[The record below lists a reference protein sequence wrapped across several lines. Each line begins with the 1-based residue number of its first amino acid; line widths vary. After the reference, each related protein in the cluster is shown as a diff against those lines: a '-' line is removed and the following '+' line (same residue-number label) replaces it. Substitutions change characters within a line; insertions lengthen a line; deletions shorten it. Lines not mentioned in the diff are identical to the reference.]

1 MRKLFEIGGLAAAA
15 VLIVFGVVAIAM
27 GVNGRHTV
35 QNSLS
40 GEYIVGTPDMNKTTI
55 AAEAKKAG
63 LPASIKLPTA
73 NIAGKTI
80 NNGTLAREF
89 ASYVRIHTLEATGGL
104 TYAQMGRY
112 QALPTAPAKVTDAH
126 GGTNDATYA
135 VTDPQTKQ
143 PVDNGRRA
151 IWTTSLGLQTALN
164 TSYMAEQLS
173 VFGIVVG
180 VALLLAGLGFAILAI
195 GGALRNPATALKFL
209 TKTPVQTPTASKA
222 PLPVV

>member
-104 TYAQMGRY
+104 TYAQISASLSGD
-112 QALPTAPAKVTDAH
+112 LTC
-126 GGTNDATYA
+126 
-135 VTDPQTKQ
+135 
-143 PVDNGRRA
+143 A
-151 IWTTSLGLQTALN
+151 ITSGNALN
-164 TSYMAEQLS
+164 CWGAGFFGQPGTGVISS
-173 VFGIVVG
+173 VASSPYQVDYDYHWAPGSPSGTRCRLCCGTAMRSANAPSWFTMPSVVRWG
-180 VALLLAGLGFAILAI
+180 QCVG
-195 GGALRNPATALKFL
+195 RPARH
-209 TKTPVQTPTASKA
+209 VSHR
-222 PLPVV
+222 